1 MFPRSARSSRIA
13 ARLATA
19 LVVLLL
25 GIWLGGHPSWLPAP
39 LRSTFVDDS
48 GGQLVNQALGI
59 IERDYYRRVTP
70 GQLVNSSLAAA
81 VAGLHDP
88 FSQYISPADYR
99 AFGHPSPHISGIGI
113 DVKPDSRGL
122 RVVGVFP
129 GTPAAQ
135 AGLAPGDV
143 IVAVGTTELAGH
155 SADFDSQLIR
165 GRAGTH
171 VRLTL
176 IRNGRRQAMQI
187 TRQSFTLPIAD
198 DRLVKYNGTRL
209 GYVQLTTFN
218 QDGAGDEVRAD
229 VQQMLRQGARGI
241 ILDLRGNGGG
251 LISEAVNTASIF
263 LPDGTI
269 VSTRGR
275 NSPAQVFTAT
285 GNAISTKVPVVVLV
299 DRGTASA
306 SEIVTAA
313 LQDRHRALVV
323 GTHTFGKGVFQEVQ
337 GLPNGGALDITAGY
351 YYTPSGRNLGAGGV
365 KEGAGVT
372 PNVVASDNPG
382 TPRDEALATAERVLA
397 ARVQ

>member
-13 ARLATA
+13 ARLAIA
-19 LVVLLL
+19 IVVLLI

-39 LRSTFVDDS
+39 LRSTFVDNGS
-48 GGQLVNQALGI
+48 GQLVNQALGI

-81 VAGLHDP
+81 VASLHDP

-198 DRLVKYNGTRL
+198 DRLVEYNGTRL

-229 VQQMLRQGARGI
+229 VQQILRQGARGI

-275 NSPAQVFTAT
+275 NSPTQVFTAT
-285 GNAISTKVPVVVLV
+285 GNAISTKIPVVVLV

-313 LQDRHRALVV
+313 LQDRQRALVV

-351 YYTPSGRNLGAGGV
+351 YYTPSGRNLGGGGV

-372 PNVVASDNPG
+372 PNVFASDNPG
-382 TPRDEALATAERVLA
+382 TPRDETLATAERVLA

>member
-13 ARLATA
+13 ARLAIA

-59 IERDYYRRVTP
+59 IERDYYQRVTP

-81 VAGLHDP
+81 VASLHDP